1 MLSRRIRSALVVAAL
16 VVPGVAVGT
25 TAASAQS
32 CGSAAGVGK
41 RVNNGVTEYYED
53 TRCGNLN
60 RDGSARPTPAPRPSA
75 PASSAWGCRAYPNGQ
90 LCGVGVGQPRHPMST
105 STWQRLYGSGPVG
118 TVTVGPI
125 TTVGGGSG
133 GSAGSGGTVT
143 VGGLEQIKQGAEKS
157 AE

>member
-1 MLSRRIRSALVVAAL
+1 MLSRKIRSALVVAAL

-32 CGSAAGVGK
+32 CGSVAGVGK

-53 TRCGNLN
+53 SRCGTLD
-60 RDGSARPTPAPRPSA
+60 RDGSARPAPRPAA
-75 PASSAWGCRAYPNGQ
+75 PGGSGCRAYPDGE
-90 LCGVGVGQPRHPMST
+90 LCGVGVGQPRHPISP
-105 STWQRLYGSGPVG
+105 STWQRLYGSSPVG

-133 GSAGSGGTVT
+133 GSGGSGGTVT
-143 VGGLEQIKQGAEKS
+143 VGEVEKIDDHAETS